1 MARKLIAILRG
12 IRPDQV
18 LTVGETLLEA
28 GFDTIEIPLNS
39 PQPFES
45 LRMLAN
51 SLGDQ
56 AMIGAGTVLTPEE
69 VRQAFDNGCRIIVSP
84 NTDRDVIATT
94 KALKM
99 QSWPGAFTPSEC
111 FAALQSGAD
120 GLKIFP
126 AGLVGTSGI
135 SAIRAVLPAAT
146 RLYAVGGVEPDRFHD
161 WLRGGVDG
169 FGIGS
174 TLFRPEMTLEEIR
187 RNSHLMV
194 DAYDRAIARM
204 SDSQTIR

>member
-18 LTVGETLLEA
+18 LAVGETLLEA

-45 LRMLAN
+45 LRMLAH
-51 SLGDQ
+51 SFGDQ

-84 NTDRDVIATT
+84 NTDRDVIAAT

-174 TLFRPEMTLEEIR
+174 ALFRPEMTLEEIR

-194 DAYDRAIARM
+194 DAHDRAIARM
-204 SDSQTIR
+204 SDSQAIR